1 MFDEKIELNLDNPI
15 FTIYVNVENL
25 SHESVHRIMS
35 DAKKAFD
42 IYSNIT
48 TWIMPSNVNKI
59 ECVYDGKSKIREAE
73 LTGLIKELND
83 RIEILSKSNT
93 YEDFKINIRDWR
105 INQTLN
111 GEVQE

>member
-15 FTIYVNVENL
+15 FTIYVNVEGL
-25 SHESVHRIMS
+25 SRESAERMLLS
-35 DAKKAFD
+35 ARKTFD
-42 IYSNIT
+42 IYGNIT
-48 TWIMPSNVNKI
+48 TWTIPSNISKI
-59 ECVYDGKSKIREAE
+59 ECVYDGKSKIRESE

-83 RIEILSKSNT
+83 RIEILSRSNT